1 MLVKGRGRWAVSQ
14 EPKLIPLLHSIFER
28 CPFRLPF
35 VEKLY
40 PSDIPKYLNDRYPT
54 PFHILQLVNSLLFD
68 NKPEKGGNPFSV
80 AEPPCI
86 SHYKEYLPLDSQPA
100 TVNNFCFGVSSDFI
114 CWLFMRNSVNSNYL
128 TVQSISF
135 CCCQKL
141 REEQAA
147 RLVFERSIREEMER
161 RWQSLK
167 GYTDDEAQTL
177 RHSEQ
182 VIYNVLFL
190 KLIYM
195 SCYLLS
201 L

>member
-1 MLVKGRGRWAVSQ
+1 
-14 EPKLIPLLHSIFER
+14 
-28 CPFRLPF
+28 
-35 VEKLY
+35 
-40 PSDIPKYLNDRYPT
+40 
-54 PFHILQLVNSLLFD
+54 
-68 NKPEKGGNPFSV
+68 
-80 AEPPCI
+80 
-86 SHYKEYLPLDSQPA
+86 
-100 TVNNFCFGVSSDFI
+100 
-114 CWLFMRNSVNSNYL
+114 MRNSVNSNYL

-190 KLIYM
+190 KGIYM